1 MRITFISDT
10 HNIAHHIPKED
21 LPGGD
26 ILIHGGDVSS
36 RGSHE
41 EIRQF
46 LNWFEL
52 QDNYTH
58 KVFIAG
64 NHDFFFQENP
74 LQSKELL
81 NDYPKI
87 IYLEDNM
94 VEIDQIK
101 IYGSPWQPEF
111 FNWAFNLPRNG
122 EKLQEKWRAIPRDI
136 DILITHGPPFGIL
149 DYTVQNVNVGCEVM
163 LEELKRIKPKIHCY
177 GHIHYA
183 YGMREIDGTTF
194 INAANLGENYRY
206 QNKPITVDFDIENKI
221 IQNVE

>member
-10 HNIAHHIPKED
+10 HTIHHKIPKEE

-26 ILIHGGDVSS
+26 ILIHCGDISS
-36 RGSHE
+36 RGYRE

-64 NHDFFFQENP
+64 NHDFFFQDNP
-74 LQSKELL
+74 IQSKELISE
-81 NDYPKI
+81 YPKI
-87 IYLEDNM
+87 IYLQDNM

-111 FNWAFNLPRNG
+111 YNWAFNLPRNG
-122 EKLQEKWRAIPRDI
+122 EKLMEKWRAIPSGI
-136 DILITHGPPFGIL
+136 DILVTHGPPFGIL
-149 DYTVQNVNVGCEVM
+149 DYTVQGLNVGCEV
-163 LEELKRIKPKIHCY
+163 LIDELKRIKPIIHSF

-183 YGMREIDGTTF
+183 YGVRETDSITF
-194 INAANLGENYRY
+194 INASNLGENYRY
-206 QNKPITVDFDIENKI
+206 QNKPITIDFDIETKTVTLI
-221 IQNVE
+221 